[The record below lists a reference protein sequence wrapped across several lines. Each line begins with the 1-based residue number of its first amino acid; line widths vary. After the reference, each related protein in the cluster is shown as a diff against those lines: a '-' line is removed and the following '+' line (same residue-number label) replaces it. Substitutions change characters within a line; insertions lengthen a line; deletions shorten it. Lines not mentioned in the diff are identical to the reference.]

1 MHMYT
6 CMFRYEFGYKMTL
19 DIYVKQKTYQLK
31 KVVEKRKKTQNKMS
45 LIDTEYTN
53 SMISMFWEL
62 RQSSPGLDIT

>member
-19 DIYVKQKTYQLK
+19 DIYCEKKHISLK
-31 KVVEKRKKTQNKMS
+31 KWSKKEKKNQNKMS